1 MNTHFN
7 KRCRHS
13 QLAQPRDQKATLVSR
28 SAYFSQSAGAERET
42 SALTRGAGGK
52 GLGESGTRWG
62 RINSKT
68 RHRDHKKE
76 TGGERPSGDSSCF
89 DSRQLPQW
97 DGEGQDLLIGSLLSV
112 KGQEEMNVPFVRLLL
127 GGMFHYTWLLT
138 GLEFLSWLKKNHIRI
153 EFWSCLSEFMLA
165 GP

>member
-7 KRCRHS
+7 KRYRHS

-28 SAYFSQSAGAERET
+28 SAYFSRSAGAERET

-89 DSRQLPQW
+89 DSRQTSVRWGGTGSADRVTAVRQGTGGNECALCETSSWRDVSLYSAPYRIRVFVLVKKESYK
-97 DGEGQDLLIGSLLSV
+97 DRILVLLI
-112 KGQEEMNVPFVRLLL
+112 
-127 GGMFHYTWLLT
+127 
-138 GLEFLSWLKKNHIRI
+138 
-153 EFWSCLSEFMLA
+153 
-165 GP
+165 